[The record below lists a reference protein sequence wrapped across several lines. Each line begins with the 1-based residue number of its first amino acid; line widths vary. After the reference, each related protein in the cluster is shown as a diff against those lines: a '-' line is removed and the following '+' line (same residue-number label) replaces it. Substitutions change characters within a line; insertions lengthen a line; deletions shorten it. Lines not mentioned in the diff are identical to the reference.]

1 MITEGY
7 VVRHY
12 QGRSGGRGPALIDI
26 AQDHLL
32 FRLADRGLFDL
43 GISLKG
49 GTAIRKLWAGSA
61 GGFSTDLDFAGLD
74 DAAAERVLEAID
86 GAQVGPF
93 GFTTRPIDGT
103 LRVAVLITS
112 PFGSPEVPARL
123 DLGRRPLWLAAQPAQ
138 PLALPIHQR
147 YDFTMPLV
155 PAARVEE
162 IVAEKLARFRRASLT
177 RDLYDL
183 AWFSTRPF
191 DEVLVRRLTVL
202 KVWCD
207 VVDDGLGSRS
217 FDPRDIVRPRREA
230 ELQPEAIGYLT
241 TPVDVSAWAEAVR
254 RRFGFLVDLDDF
266 EQRVAQCNRADEW
279 DVRQAIAALGAD
291 PLAQSDAERQVLQ
304 AGWSAGHVATPT
316 GGGLRWR

>member
-32 FRLADRGLFDL
+32 FRLADQGLFDL
-43 GISLKG
+43 GIALKG
-49 GTAIRKLWAGSA
+49 GTAIRKFWAGSA
-61 GGFSTDLDFAGLD
+61 GRFSTDLDFAGLD
-74 DAAAERVLEAID
+74 DAAAELVLEAVD

-93 GFTTRPIDGT
+93 GFTTKPIDGT

-138 PLALPIHQR
+138 PIALPIHQR
-147 YDFTMPLV
+147 YDFTLPPV

-162 IVAEKLARFRRASLT
+162 IVAEKLARFRRTSLA

-183 AWFSTRPF
+183 AWFTARPF
-191 DEVLVRRLTVL
+191 DEAFVRRLTVL

-207 VVDDGLGSRS
+207 VVDDGLGSRP
-217 FDPRDIVRPRREA
+217 FDPQDVVRPRREA
-230 ELQPEAIGYLT
+230 EFQPEAIGYLT
-241 TPVDVSAWAEAVR
+241 TPMDIPGWVEAVR
-254 RRFGFLVDLDDF
+254 RRFGFLQHLDDF
-266 EQRVAQCNRADEW
+266 EQRVAQCSRADEW
-279 DVRQAIAALGAD
+279 DVRQTIAALGAD
-291 PLAQSDAERQVLQ
+291 PLAESR
-304 AGWSAGHVATPT
+304 AT
-316 GGGLRWR
+316 R

>member
-1 MITEGY
+1 VITEGY

-32 FRLADRGLFDL
+32 FRLADQGLFDL
-43 GISLKG
+43 GIALKG
-49 GTAIRKLWAGSA
+49 GTAIRKFWAGSA
-61 GGFSTDLDFAGLD
+61 GRFSTDLDFAGLD
-74 DAAAERVLEAID
+74 DAAAELVLEAVD

-93 GFTTRPIDGT
+93 GFTTKPIDGT

-138 PLALPIHQR
+138 PIALPIHQR
-147 YDFTMPLV
+147 YDFTLPPV

-162 IVAEKLARFRRASLT
+162 IVAEKLARFRRTSLA

-183 AWFSTRPF
+183 AWFTARPF
-191 DEVLVRRLTVL
+191 DEAFVRRLTVL

-207 VVDDGLGSRS
+207 VVDDGLGSRP
-217 FDPRDIVRPRREA
+217 FDPQDVVRPRREA
-230 ELQPEAIGYLT
+230 EFQPEAIGYLT
-241 TPVDVSAWAEAVR
+241 TPMDIPGWVEAVR
-254 RRFGFLVDLDDF
+254 RRFGFLQHLDDF
-266 EQRVAQCNRADEW
+266 EQRVAQCSRADEW
-279 DVRQAIAALGAD
+279 DVRQTIAALGAD
-291 PLAQSDAERQVLQ
+291 PLAESR
-304 AGWSAGHVATPT
+304 AT
-316 GGGLRWR
+316 R